1 MPLTM
6 STFLATI
13 ETTRGTITAELF
25 DRDCPDTVET
35 FVRLANAGFYDDAP
49 VAAVAPGLYVEATTR
64 TDREHDEPLPIE
76 AVGNRN
82 RPEPGALVLGRTGDA
97 GDATR
102 LLFVTGAAASAPFAG
117 THTVFG
123 MADDGMTV
131 IAGLRVGDVLK
142 SVRVRQ

>member
-1 MPLTM
+1 M
-6 STFLATI
+6 SRFLATI

-49 VAAVAPGLYVEATTR
+49 VAAVAPGLYVEATVR
-64 TDREHDEPLPIE
+64 IDRGSGEPLPIE
-76 AVGNRN
+76 AIGNRN
-82 RPEPGALVLGRTGDA
+82 RPDPGALVLGRAGGA

-102 LLFVTGAAASAPFAG
+102 LLFVTGASAPFAG

-123 MADDGMTV
+123 MAEDGLPV
-131 IAGLRVGDVLK
+131 LAGLGVGDVLT

>member
-1 MPLTM
+1 M

-25 DRDCPDTVET
+25 DRDCPDTVEA

-49 VAAVAPGLYVEATTR
+49 VAAVAPGLYVEAAARDGR
-64 TDREHDEPLPIE
+64 TPDEPLPIE
-76 AVGNRN
+76 AIGNRN

-97 GDATR
+97 ADATR
-102 LLFVTGAAASAPFAG
+102 LLFVTGAEARHQFAG

-123 MADDGMTV
+123 MADDGV
-131 IAGLRVGDVLK
+131 PVLAGLRVGDVLK
-142 SVRVRQ
+142 SVRVRM